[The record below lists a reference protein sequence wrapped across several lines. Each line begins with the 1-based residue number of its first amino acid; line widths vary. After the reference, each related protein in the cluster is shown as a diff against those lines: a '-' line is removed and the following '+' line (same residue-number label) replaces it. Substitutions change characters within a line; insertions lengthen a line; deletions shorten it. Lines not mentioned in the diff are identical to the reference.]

1 LALVIAGCATAPRP
15 ATTPTEVPA
24 ELREQAAALFD
35 AASHGDE
42 LRLKTLVDW
51 TRWRT
56 VSGLKECASDAQAA
70 EVLSKIEGEPQP
82 SPRFVDTAVQKVRAE
97 LAEVAEG
104 TLPPQAQ
111 TAAPNAT
118 VAGWRSGPPRGA
130 PPSLARLRALVA
142 DSLEG
147 AREVTY
153 TGSRRVTLV
162 FVGVRFVGMVD
173 AK

>member
-1 LALVIAGCATAPRP
+1 VIAGCATAPRP
-15 ATTPTEVPA
+15 ATTPTEAPA

-35 AASHGDE
+35 AAAHGDE

-56 VSGLKECASDAQAA
+56 VAGLKECASETQAA
-70 EVLSKIEGEPQP
+70 EVLSKIEAEPQP

-97 LAEVAEG
+97 LAEVAAG

-111 TAAPNAT
+111 AAAPNAT
-118 VAGWRSGPPRGA
+118 VAGWKSGPTPRTS
-130 PPSLARLRALVA
+130 PSLARLHTLVA
-142 DSLEG
+142 DSLDG

-153 TGSRRVTLV
+153 AGSRRVTLV
-162 FVGVRFVGMVD
+162 FVGSRFVGMVD
-173 AK
+173 AP